1 MARRL
6 VQICK
11 FAERSVRGEV
21 ETVNVLRVT
30 TRNRRYVKERRLRF
44 RRAAEDGILTPREIA
59 EIEQD
64 FDGQE
69 AFATVI
75 DIRDAL
81 GRPTTIERVQPLLD
95 DYGTWVNRLPES
107 A

>member
-1 MARRL
+1 
-6 VQICK
+6 
-11 FAERSVRGEV
+11 V